1 MKKRRLR
8 VVTIAALL
16 AALFGSGGGIAWGQ
30 TQVPVSW
37 SDCNNDYGAD
47 ESTTIS
53 PPATNAN
60 GTPVAIGSMGRITLG
75 GNTRNQVLYVANAAS
90 MGQLFT
96 GRSTPCGYLHPSGNI
111 TDANDYFTYCNPA
124 GGTKTSLR
132 HIAGGGS
139 GSISAVSTGAFAAEG
154 GQETHI
160 QIASGGLVEMEHFYF
175 NPIKWY
181 YRRSILREWDCSVSC
196 SWTDGG
202 GNTHVENGPAKCS
215 SKTTTESYEGGYVDG
230 HITVLAGATVSLTG
244 HVSNLG
250 IKNTAGN
257 TPYPNQASGSATAS
271 KLTLPTGAN
280 PYTLQVKQLFDANS
294 FNTSVNIDG
303 IPDMAQQ
310 AVLGLWTGINNPA
323 ITDAGVGGTFLIGNA
338 TQFQNQLTLNSG
350 TNGGTLANYYHH
362 TNTEQR
368 PGGSW
373 DNKSITTTDAVV
385 HDVNISGTSGGT
397 HITFNLNSTGD
408 MTIENTQC
416 AALNFNGKFAPAIG
430 VNGAGALRI
439 NPRTWTTTGNL
450 EYPTVFSP
458 LNLPPVLPTP
468 TGSAVRGHTHF
479 AEDVELNFTTKTG
492 FLLL

>member
-30 TQVPVSW
+30 VQVPVSL

-90 MGQLFT
+90 MGQYFP
-96 GRSTPCGYLHPSGNI
+96 GSNNNCYLPPRGNV
-111 TDANDYFTYCNPA
+111 TNADDYFTYCNPA

-132 HIAGGGS
+132 YIAGGGS
-139 GSISAVSTGAFAAEG
+139 GSISTVPTGAFATAG
-154 GQETHI
+154 GLETHI
-160 QIASGGLVEMEHFYF
+160 QVAAGGLIEMEHFNF

-181 YRRSILREWDCSVSC
+181 YRRSILSEWDCSVNC
-196 SWTDGG
+196 SWYDGG
-202 GNTHVENGPAKCS
+202 GNLQHDYGPAKCS

-244 HVSNLG
+244 RVSGLG
-250 IKNTAGN
+250 IQNTAGN
-257 TPYPNQASGSATAS
+257 TPYPNQANGDATAS

-280 PYTLQVKQLFDANS
+280 AYTLQVKQLFDANS
-294 FNTSVNIDG
+294 FNASGNIDG

-338 TQFQNQLTLNSG
+338 TQFQN
-350 TNGGTLANYYHH
+350 
-362 TNTEQR
+362 
-368 PGGSW
+368 
-373 DNKSITTTDAVV
+373 
-385 HDVNISGTSGGT
+385 
-397 HITFNLNSTGD
+397 
-408 MTIENTQC
+408 
-416 AALNFNGKFAPAIG
+416 
-430 VNGAGALRI
+430 
-439 NPRTWTTTGNL
+439 
-450 EYPTVFSP
+450 
-458 LNLPPVLPTP
+458 
-468 TGSAVRGHTHF
+468 
-479 AEDVELNFTTKTG
+479 
-492 FLLL
+492 